1 MINYSNSRPLKSQ
14 RGAVV
19 LVISVVL
26 LIAVTLVVMYAARV
40 GLQDQRIS
48 GNQYR
53 HKQAFS
59 AAEAGLEYAASYL
72 RANTTLHS
80 GNAADGWNSC
90 AGSETVFPCNI
101 DGAEQVLGTVATGGT
116 ITSSVPTTGDVS
128 AFLVKTADEATV
140 ALGVGT
146 SDDNTANSVVQAS
159 YAVKNLIVPGKL
171 PPLMMPSGN
180 LSGSFSV
187 VPNPNGGGPGVPIS
201 IWSTDDALATSTG
214 SWQTCDHEDY
224 RDGGVCMD
232 TKGDGDTGADWK
244 GCNCS
249 GVRSDKDN
257 VGIDIVTYPTDNF
270 PTSPFVYVFGEE
282 GDDPAVLK
290 AEIKSIAEA
299 EGLVLPNCDGL
310 EGSFA
315 GLTGSALVWVEGD
328 CSINSTSVIGSRNK
342 PIVLVVEGDI
352 KTNGSAEV
360 WGIMV
365 GLAGFSLNGGPIFHG
380 SAIADITGEL
390 TNGSYDQVYD
400 EDVFANV
407 TDPEINSILSRIQY
421 SWRDFE
427 P

>member
-1 MINYSNSRPLKSQ
+1 MAKHPNLKTMQSQ

-59 AAEAGLEYAASYL
+59 NAEAGMEYAAAYL
-72 RANTTLHS
+72 RANPVLHN
-80 GNAADGWNSC
+80 GNAADGWNTC
-90 AGSETVFPCNI
+90 AGNTTLFPCNI
-101 DGAEQVLGTVATGGT
+101 GDAEEVLGTVSGGV
-116 ITSSVPTTGDVS
+116 ITSDVPSTAGVS
-128 AFLVKTADEATV
+128 SFLVKTTDGATV

-159 YAVKNLIVPGKL
+159 YAVRNLIVPGQL

-180 LSGSFSV
+180 LSGSFTV

-201 IWSTDDALATSTG
+201 VWSTDDALATATG

-224 RDGGVCMD
+224 RDGDVCMD
-232 TKGDGDTGADWK
+232 TKGDGETGDDWQ
-244 GCNCS
+244 GCSCT
-249 GVRSDKDN
+249 GYRSDKDN
-257 VGIDIVTYPTDNF
+257 IGIDIVTYPTANF

-282 GDDPAVLK
+282 GDDPATLK
-290 AEIKSIAEA
+290 AEVKSIAES
-299 EGLVLPNCDGL
+299 EGLVRPNCDGL
-310 EGSFA
+310 QGSFA
-315 GLTGSALVWVEGD
+315 GLTGSALVWIEGD
-328 CSINSTSVIGSRNK
+328 CSINSNSVIGSRNK

-352 KTNGSAEV
+352 KTNGGAEV
-360 WGIMV
+360 WGILV
-365 GLAGFSLNGGPIFHG
+365 GLAGFQLNGGPVFHG

-390 TNGSYDQVYD
+390 TNGTYDQVYD

-407 TDPEINSILSRIQY
+407 TDPDINSILSRVQY

>member
-1 MINYSNSRPLKSQ
+1 MINYSNSRPLKTQ

-19 LVISVVL
+19 LLVSVVL

-53 HKQAFS
+53 HKQAFA

-72 RANTTLHS
+72 RANAILHS
-80 GNAADGWNSC
+80 GNAADGWTTCTGNQ
-90 AGSETVFPCNI
+90 TLFPCNI
-101 DGAEQVLGTVATGGT
+101 TGAEQVLGTISGGT
-116 ITSSVPTTGDVS
+116 ITSSIPTTAGIN
-128 AFLVKTADEATV
+128 AFLVKTSDEATV
-140 ALGVGT
+140 AVGVGT

-159 YAVKNLIVPGKL
+159 YAVRNLIVPGKL

-187 VPNPNGGGPGVPIS
+187 VPNPNGGGSGVPIS

-214 SWQTCDHEDY
+214 SWQTCDHEDF

-232 TKGDGDTGADWK
+232 TKGDGDTGLPWK
-244 GCNCS
+244 PCACS

-257 VGIDIVTYPTDNF
+257 VGIDIVTYPTANF
-270 PTSPFVYVFGEE
+270 PPSPFVYVFGEE
-282 GDDPAVLK
+282 GDNPAALR
-290 AEIKSIAEA
+290 AEIKSIAES
-299 EGLVLPNCDGL
+299 EGLLLPNCDNL
-310 EGSFA
+310 DASFA
-315 GLTGSALVWVEGD
+315 GLTGSALVWVEGE
-328 CSINSTSVIGSRNK
+328 CSINSNAVIGSRNK

-352 KTNGSAEV
+352 KTNGGAEV

-365 GLAGFSLNGGPIFHG
+365 GLAGFALNGGPIFHG
-380 SAIADITGEL
+380 SAIAEISGEL
-390 TNGSYDQVYD
+390 TNGSYAQVYD

-407 TDPEINSILSRIQY
+407 KDPDLNSILSRVQY
-421 SWRDFE
+421 SWRDFQ

>member
-1 MINYSNSRPLKSQ
+1 MINYSNIRPLKTQ

-53 HKQAFS
+53 HKQAFA

-72 RANTTLHS
+72 RANPTLHS
-80 GNAADGWNSC
+80 GNAADGWNTCSGNE
-90 AGSETVFPCNI
+90 ALFPCNI
-101 DGAEQVLGTVATGGT
+101 DGAEQVLGTVSGGT
-116 ITSSVPTTGDVS
+116 ITSSVPVTAGVNS
-128 AFLVKTADEATV
+128 FLVKTADEATV
-140 ALGVGT
+140 AVGVGT

-159 YAVKNLIVPGKL
+159 YAVRSLVVPGQL

-180 LSGSFSV
+180 LSGSFTV

-214 SWQTCDHEDY
+214 SWQTCDHENY
-224 RDGGVCMD
+224 RDGDVCMD
-232 TKGDGDTGADWK
+232 TKGDGDTGGDWQD
-244 GCNCS
+244 CNCS
-249 GVRSDKDN
+249 DFRSDKDN
-257 VGIDIVTYPTDNF
+257 IGIDIVTYPTANF

-282 GDDPAVLK
+282 GDNPAELK
-290 AEIKSIAEA
+290 AEIKSIAES
-299 EGLVLPNCDGL
+299 EGLILPNCDGL

-328 CSINSTSVIGSRNK
+328 CDINAGADIGSRNK

-352 KTNGSAEV
+352 RTNGGAEV

-365 GLAGFSLNGGPIFHG
+365 GLASFALNGGPVFHG
-380 SAIADITGEL
+380 SAIAEITGEL
-390 TNGSYDQVYD
+390 TNGTYDQVYD
-400 EDVFANV
+400 ADVFANV
-407 TDPEINSILSRIQY
+407 KDPDINSILSRVQY

>member
-1 MINYSNSRPLKSQ
+1 MVKFSNISALKRQ
-14 RGAVV
+14 RGAAV
-19 LVISVVL
+19 LVISVIL
-26 LIAVTLVVMYAARV
+26 LIAVTLVVIYAARV

-72 RANTTLHS
+72 RANAILHN
-80 GNAADGWNSC
+80 GNAADGWNTC
-90 AGSETVFPCNI
+90 AGNQTLFPCNI
-101 DGAEQVLGTVATGGT
+101 NGAEQVLGTVNGGT
-116 ITSSVPTTGDVS
+116 ITSSVPSVAGVS
-128 AFLVKTADEATV
+128 AFLVKTADDATV

-159 YAVKNLIVPGKL
+159 YAVRNLIVPGQL

-180 LSGSFSV
+180 LTGSFTV

-201 IWSTDDALATSTG
+201 VWSTDDALATATG
-214 SWQTCDHEDY
+214 SWQTCDHESY

-232 TKGDGDTGADWK
+232 IKGDGDTGDDWQA
-244 GCNCS
+244 CS
-249 GVRSDKDN
+249 CTDFRSDKDN
-257 VGIDIVTYPTDNF
+257 IGLDIVTYPVANF

-282 GDDPAVLK
+282 GDNPAELQ
-290 AEIKSIAEA
+290 AEIKSIAES
-299 EGLVLPNCDGL
+299 EGLLLPNCNNL
-310 EGSFA
+310 QASFS

-328 CSINSTSVIGSRNK
+328 CSIGAGSEVGSRNK

-352 KTNGSAEV
+352 KTNGGAEV
-360 WGIMV
+360 WGILV
-365 GLAGFSLNGGPIFHG
+365 GLGGFQLNGGPVFHG
-380 SAIADITGEL
+380 SAIAENTGDL
-390 TNGSYDQVYD
+390 TNGTYDQVYD
-400 EDVFANV
+400 EDVFANI
-407 TDPEINSILSRIQY
+407 TDPEINSILTRLQY